1 MPEKV
6 RVSPAPTSYL
16 STGSGRRRRTK
27 GQAALV
33 LVEELDEDDAELLD
47 VDEVVDDVEDEEPES
62 DEPDVDEAESD
73 LAETVLLPSELDRL
87 SVR

>member
-1 MPEKV
+1 
-6 RVSPAPTSYL
+6 
-16 STGSGRRRRTK
+16 
-27 GQAALV
+27 V